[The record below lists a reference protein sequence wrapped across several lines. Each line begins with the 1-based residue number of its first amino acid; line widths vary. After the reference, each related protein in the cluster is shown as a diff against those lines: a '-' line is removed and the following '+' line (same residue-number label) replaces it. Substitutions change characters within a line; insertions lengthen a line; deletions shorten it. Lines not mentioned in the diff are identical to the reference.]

1 VSAAYQRLIND
12 GLHLLTYFLVA
23 VLPGRSRSLTL
34 TKAVRIEV
42 LIKYSNT

>member
-1 VSAAYQRLIND
+1 VSAAYERLIND
-12 GLHLLTYFLVA
+12 GLHLLTYFLVD

-34 TKAVRIEV
+34 TRDVRIEV